1 MPATTD
7 PDSVAPSTPE
17 RAAAA
22 RSGDIVETAAS
33 VTAASRQ
40 KIARALKA
48 LRREALPT
56 ARYLTETEVH
66 TYAFSVAANAIL
78 SFFPFCVLLL
88 TLVRRVFHSPGMSE
102 AVVQLLS
109 AFLPANQPY
118 ITRNLTALANAHRG
132 VQILSVVML
141 LVTSTGVF
149 LPLEVALNRV
159 WGFTKNRSY
168 AGNQIISLGL
178 AAACGVLALIS
189 AALTAS
195 NNRLLALIFGADGS
209 TLVGKVMLYMQ
220 ALITVVVVKVFA
232 TAATIGIFF
241 LIYWG
246 LPNGKVKARRVLPA
260 AVVTGVIWEIAKHIY
275 VLALPWLNFPE
286 AYGPFYISVTLIFWA
301 FLSGLLLLAGARLSA
316 SLHMNEA
323 EQSPNADAPSHV
335 AEL

>member
-1 MPATTD
+1 MPATRESDT
-7 PDSVAPSTPE
+7 PPPTAPESTPAELSGE
-17 RAAAA
+17 RVEAATSAPAA
-22 RSGDIVETAAS
+22 GRLQV
-33 VTAASRQ
+33 VRV
-40 KIARALKA
+40 LKR

-88 TLVRRVFHSPGMSE
+88 TLVRRVFHSPAMSD

-118 ITRNLTALANAHRG
+118 ITRNLTALASARRG

-141 LVTSTGVF
+141 LITSTGVF

-159 WGFTKNRSY
+159 WGFAKNRSY
-168 AGNQIISLGL
+168 LSNQLISLAL
-178 AAACGVLALIS
+178 AAACGLLALIS

-195 NNRLLALIFGADGS
+195 NQHLLTLVFGADS
-209 TLVGKVMLYMQ
+209 TTIIGKIMMYIQ
-220 ALITVVVVKVFA
+220 AVIALVVVKVLA
-232 TAATIGIFF
+232 SLATIGIFF
-241 LIYWG
+241 LIYWR

-260 AVVTGVIWEIAKHIY
+260 AVVTGIIWEIAKHIY

-301 FLSGLLLLAGARLSA
+301 FLSGLLLLAGARLSV
-316 SLHMNEA
+316 SLRIDE
-323 EQSPNADAPSHV
+323 PAPSSDFS
-335 AEL
+335 AADGI